1 MVYNPIFACYAYG
14 MYNYRLMKKALLST
28 AFVFVCALV
37 NGQNYK
43 QYTIFIYSFTR
54 YIQWPEAYNQGEFEI
69 LVLGESPLLEE
80 LKTLAQHK
88 KIGERSIKITKINSA
103 SEIKKCNML
112 FVPVERSGNLNE
124 VLQKVN
130 TQSVL
135 VITEQS
141 GLGAQGSCVNF
152 ITKEGKLAFEL
163 NQSALTKQ
171 NLKAS
176 IELTRLATMI

>member
-1 MVYNPIFACYAYG
+1 
-14 MYNYRLMKKALLST
+14 MKKALFLAILLLCSVL
-28 AFVFVCALV
+28 AQA
-37 NGQNYK
+37 QNYK

-54 YIQWPEAYNQGEFEI
+54 YIQWPDAYNQGDFEI
-69 LVLGESPLLEE
+69 LVLGDTPLFDE
-80 LKTLAQHK
+80 LKTMAQQK
-88 KIGERSIKITKINSA
+88 KIGDRTIKVTKIAST
-103 SEIKKCNML
+103 SEIKKCHML
-112 FVPVERSGNLNE
+112 FIPADRPEKLGDILH
-124 VLQKVN
+124 KID

-135 VITEQS
+135 VITEQA

-176 IELTRLATMI
+176 IELIRLATMI

>member
-1 MVYNPIFACYAYG
+1 
-14 MYNYRLMKKALLST
+14 
-28 AFVFVCALV
+28 
-37 NGQNYK
+37 
-43 QYTIFIYSFTR
+43 
-54 YIQWPEAYNQGEFEI
+54 
-69 LVLGESPLLEE
+69 
-80 LKTLAQHK
+80 
-88 KIGERSIKITKINSA
+88 
-103 SEIKKCNML
+103 
-112 FVPVERSGNLNE
+112 
-124 VLQKVN
+124 VLQKVD